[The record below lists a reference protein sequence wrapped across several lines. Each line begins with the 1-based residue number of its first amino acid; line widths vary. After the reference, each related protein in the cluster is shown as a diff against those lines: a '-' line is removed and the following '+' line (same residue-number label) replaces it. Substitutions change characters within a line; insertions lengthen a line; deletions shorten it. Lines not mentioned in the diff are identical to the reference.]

1 MMLFDA
7 VTTFE
12 IDAHSKNIAES
23 VVIYTMK
30 SLKELIEKP

>member
-1 MMLFDA
+1 MILFAA

-12 IDAHSKNIAES
+12 IDAHSKNIADS

-30 SLKELIEKP
+30 SCERVD